1 MDGVGTLQRPWVR
14 SYPHDLQWGAP
25 LPHRSVTDLFD
36 ELARQWPERPF
47 LDFLGRVQTYGEV
60 AEEIRRIAIGMR
72 LHGIRQGSRVGLLL
86 PNCPYFVVALL
97 AAVRCGATVVNF
109 STLLAERQLAVQL
122 KDSGT
127 ELLITL
133 DIERLLGR
141 CNGVLRASSLRRVIV
156 CSLLDCLPLRK
167 RLLAALRVQGERIRW
182 EEDELLL
189 GWDRLDIEGPAC
201 PRPALEPDRD
211 PAAILYTAGT
221 TGEPRGA
228 VLSHANLT
236 VNAEQNRLW
245 FTGSEPGEERVV
257 AILPFFHAYGLTAV
271 FLFAV
276 ALGAELIL
284 LPRFD
289 PKGFL
294 RMLRRT
300 RPTFLAGVPT
310 LFGAL
315 IELSGARPDDFAS
328 LKICVSGGE
337 ALPDGLRRRFQEFSG
352 VPLTQGYGLT
362 ECSPVVACGNP
373 PAHRDRVGSVGLP
386 LPGTDVA
393 IRGEDGAPVANG
405 GIGEIWVRG
414 PQVMLGYAAPRKE
427 TRSVLR
433 DGWLATADLGRL
445 DADGYLYVVD
455 RLKDVIVSSGFKVYP
470 HRVEAALL
478 THAAIAEAVVVGE
491 ADSRAGM
498 VPVAHLTLRAGE
510 AVDEAALR
518 SYLGPMLSRHE
529 MPRRFVIQP
538 DTAAHAYGQGRAQ
551 GARVASATIM

>member
-1 MDGVGTLQRPWVR
+1 MIQVKAEAPPHVILLVLDRHEGDAVHETMAPERPWISQLPERLVLGHPAARPFGDGPVR
-14 SYPHDLQWGAP
+14 RG
-25 LPHRSVTDLFD
+25 
-36 ELARQWPERPF
+36 RQWPERPF

-122 KDSGT
+122 EDSGT

-315 IELSGARPDDFAS
+315 IELVVPGPTTSLRSRSASAAARHCRTACGAGSRNS
-328 LKICVSGGE
+328 
-337 ALPDGLRRRFQEFSG
+337 
-352 VPLTQGYGLT
+352 
-362 ECSPVVACGNP
+362 VAC
-373 PAHRDRVGSVGLP
+373 H
-386 LPGTDVA
+386 
-393 IRGEDGAPVANG
+393 
-405 GIGEIWVRG
+405 
-414 PQVMLGYAAPRKE
+414 
-427 TRSVLR
+427 
-433 DGWLATADLGRL
+433 
-445 DADGYLYVVD
+445 
-455 RLKDVIVSSGFKVYP
+455 
-470 HRVEAALL
+470 
-478 THAAIAEAVVVGE
+478 
-491 ADSRAGM
+491 
-498 VPVAHLTLRAGE
+498 
-510 AVDEAALR
+510 
-518 SYLGPMLSRHE
+518 
-529 MPRRFVIQP
+529 
-538 DTAAHAYGQGRAQ
+538 
-551 GARVASATIM
+551 